1 MTDPSLVMSR
11 LIPNEPAHAN
21 YDSSKIPLRYLFFD
35 ILKEVA
41 KQLDIDN
48 GSSLTKNWKI
58 LASILKFSESDIH
71 GLSNCHPSITLKMLN
86 EHFAR
91 FPDFTVQEFISVLE
105 RMGRQEL
112 ALIVRGGL
120 RETYQQTHTQPL
132 LITDSTLIKEISD
145 ILISEQNLEMIIT
158 ELAPARNPITS
169 RDISNHPYHGH
180 LPLQPL
186 YEQSEMENVQY
197 PTVQVPMLPSV
208 RRPPGTRSLMIYSHR
223 SETHQENVAS
233 LAKTLCQEFGMSC
246 MDPYKAD
253 EFHTENCCA
262 FIASKMEEA
271 DLVFFVFDKNYLS
284 DRDFDGEEVPMA
296 DAPESSPF
304 EYNLTHI
311 RALRLADTI
320 MTNDIYAHGMRN
332 KKFIFMLMDNGLPEY
347 IPKICRMFKY
357 FRWPQDKKGLMRL
370 IRALRKKKNPSS

>member
-1 MTDPSLVMSR
+1 MTNPSLVMSH

-112 ALIVRGGL
+112 ALIVRDGL
-120 RETYQQTHTQPL
+120 RDGLYIDQGNIRHSY
-132 LITDSTLIKEISD
+132 IR
-145 ILISEQNLEMIIT
+145 T
-158 ELAPARNPITS
+158 ELRNDHNGEYALPAPARNPITS
-169 RDISNHPYHGH
+169 RDISNHHYHGH

-186 YEQSEMENVQY
+186 YEQSETENVQY